1 MIDLSQM
8 KGITIDPARRIARAE
23 TGLKLGEFD
32 RATQE
37 YGWSRRSGWRRR
49 LESEGLLSEEAMA
62 GWWESMVSRAPIEPL
77 TRPGN
82 IAQEA
87 VRCAL

>member
-1 MIDLSQM
+1 VACRRRVGTGRKPGCGIQCLNGVCDGGLMIDLSQM

-37 YGWSRRSGWRRR
+37 YGLVTTDPPGKYRSRGGSLRVV
-49 LESEGLLSEEAMA
+49 A
-62 GWWESMVSRAPIEPL
+62 EPS
-77 TRPGN
+77 
-82 IAQEA
+82 
-87 VRCAL
+87 